1 MKTSDFL
8 KEMYEFLEIESIPEL
23 KLDTN
28 LRELEEFD
36 SLTIM
41 TLIAFADEY
50 FNKRFK
56 ATDFRRIQTVEDVMS
71 LIGIKN
77 FN

>member
-41 TLIAFADEY
+41 TLIVFAEKR

-56 ATDFRRIQTVEDVMS
+56 ATDFRKVETV
-71 LIGIKN
+71 KN
-77 FN
+77 LMNLGTIESN